1 MESWLISG
9 LCVQLRN
16 HAGIT
21 ICPLRNNVFLSYV
34 IFPVDMLDMSTRV
47 RYFTSPP
54 LCDARCILLASIFY
68 IFLTTSFAICLLILF
83 YTVDIVLLS
92 AVNTFFFVDTI
103 LYFESRNSR
112 SKTWSV
118 SDMFAECASRKS
130 EGDFGAFSEGQRME
144 CT

>member
-21 ICPLRNNVFLSYV
+21 ICSLRNNVFLSYV

-92 AVNTFFFVDTI
+92 AVNTFFFVDRI

-112 SKTWSV
+112 SKT
-118 SDMFAECASRKS
+118 
-130 EGDFGAFSEGQRME
+130 
-144 CT
+144 